1 MIYEPSGLYEI
12 VMHEKDELGN
22 GNFGYVLTLERIV
35 ELCACFGGQ
44 IGSHVYSLWAKKK
57 EEKKR
62 SQLGFHSMQ
71 LEYDAIT
78 RTG

>member
-44 IGSHVYSLWAKKK
+44 IGSHVYSL
-57 EEKKR
+57 
-62 SQLGFHSMQ
+62 
-71 LEYDAIT
+71 
-78 RTG
+78 

>member
-1 MIYEPSGLYEI
+1 MSSVSFFLPPFFLLPLLSLTSMIYEPSGLYEI

-44 IGSHVYSLWAKKK
+44 IGSHVYSL
-57 EEKKR
+57 
-62 SQLGFHSMQ
+62 
-71 LEYDAIT
+71 
-78 RTG
+78 